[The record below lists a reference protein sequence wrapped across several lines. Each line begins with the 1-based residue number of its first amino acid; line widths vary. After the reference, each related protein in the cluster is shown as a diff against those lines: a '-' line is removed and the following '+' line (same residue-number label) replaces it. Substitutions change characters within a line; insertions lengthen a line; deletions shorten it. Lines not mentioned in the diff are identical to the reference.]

1 MSTTANINTN
11 LLLKPF
17 PAEAMQ
23 TLVGAAKLTTIK
35 AGYITERINEV
46 WGHGNWTFEILETQ
60 QIEDEVICKVQFCPS
75 IGLPITQYGG
85 SKKMGGKS
93 WGDTYKSAVTDALT
107 KCASYYGIGNEVFK
121 GNIDAYTLAKMK
133 NETKATTSQVKSNS
147 TNTTPLTKAS
157 ASQVR
162 YIETLMANKKMK
174 MPDFDIKAIFSKYN
188 VKSAADLDK
197 MQASQ
202 LIESLQK

>member
-1 MSTTANINTN
+1 MSTANINTN

-17 PAEAMQ
+17 PAEAMR
-23 TLVGAAKLTTIK
+23 TIAGAAKLTTIK

-46 WGHGNWTFEILETQ
+46 WGHGNWTFEILETEK
-60 QIEDEVICKVQFCPS
+60 IDDEIICKVQFCPS
-75 IGLPITQYGG
+75 IGLPITHYGG
-85 SKKMGGKS
+85 SVKISGKT

-121 GNIDAYTLAKMK
+121 GNIDAYTLSKMK
-133 NETKATTSQVKSNS
+133 NESKSTTNQVKSNS
-147 TNTTPLTKAS
+147 TNTTTTTAKAS

-174 MPDFDIKAIFSKYN
+174 MPDFDIKATFNKYN